1 VELTETI
8 EETHGQEEG
17 MSGDVAGARKAG
29 GPNPVDLWIGRR
41 VRKRRRE
48 LRMSMQ
54 ELGGLLGITLQQV
67 HKYETGGTRVSGSRL
82 FDLACILNVSV
93 NYFFA
98 DIPTSVGQ
106 RSPAHLRGKIGA
118 LAQGNQ
124 VDVRNIALA
133 AELEELEAED
143 LRRLLQRFISVLT
156 SQPEHRDASGVG
168 NNGMSQASHLPKGE
182 TGAAD
187 PSDKIERSA
196 DLVT

>member
-1 VELTETI
+1 VELSEAI

-17 MSGDVAGARKAG
+17 VSGEVTGARKPG

-41 VRKRRRE
+41 LRKRRRE

-54 ELGGLLGITLQQV
+54 ELGRLLGITLQQV

-82 FDLACILNVSV
+82 FDLACILSVSV

-106 RSPAHLRGKIGA
+106 RSPAHLRGKIGT
-118 LAQGNQ
+118 LSQGNQ

-156 SQPEHRDASGVG
+156 SQTELRDAFGAAD
-168 NNGMSQASHLPKGE
+168 NEMSQPTDLARGE
-182 TGAAD
+182 TRAVD
-187 PSDKIERSA
+187 PSDKIERPVSLA
-196 DLVT
+196 T